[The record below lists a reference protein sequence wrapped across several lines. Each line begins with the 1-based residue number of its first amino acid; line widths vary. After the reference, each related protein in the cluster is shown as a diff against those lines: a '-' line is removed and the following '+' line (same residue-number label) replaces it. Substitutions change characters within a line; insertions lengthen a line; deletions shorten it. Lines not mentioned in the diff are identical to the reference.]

1 MIISRHRQMICGA
14 YSIGKAMTNIN
25 QLRGCGTASITPFNQ
40 DESIDELALRR
51 LVEFQI
57 TNGVDFIVACGTTGE
72 SVTMSEEE
80 QARVVELCV
89 QAAKGRV
96 PVVAGAG
103 GYNTREVIQKIQHY
117 TNLGADA
124 ILSVVPYYNKPTQEG
139 IYQHFR
145 AISEASELP
154 VILYNV
160 PGRSVVNME
169 NATTVRLAALENIIG
184 TKEASGNISQI
195 GEVISLTDESF
206 LVFAGDDSVAL
217 PTIALGGMGVISVA
231 SNLLPRE
238 VSDLSHACLAG
249 DWDKARKLQRALT
262 PVFKTMF
269 IESNPAPVKAAMAA
283 AGLIG
288 ETMRLPMVPITDA
301 SRAKLNEVLAPFQL
315 AAQVA

>member
-1 MIISRHRQMICGA
+1 M
-14 YSIGKAMTNIN
+14 NIN
-25 QLRGCGTASITPFNQ
+25 QLRGCGTAIITPFNK
-40 DESIDELALRR
+40 DESIDELALLR

-57 TNGVDFIVACGTTGE
+57 SNGVDFIVACGTTGE
-72 SVTMSEEE
+72 SVTMSEAE

-96 PVVAGAG
+96 PIVAGAG
-103 GYNTREVIQKIQHY
+103 GYNTREVIHKIQRY
-117 TNLGADA
+117 TDLGADA

-139 IYQHFR
+139 MYQHFR

-154 VILYNV
+154 IILYNV
-160 PGRSVVNME
+160 PGRSAVNME
-169 NATTVRLAALENIIG
+169 TPTTVRLSQLENIIG

-195 GEVISLTDESF
+195 GEVIAMTDENF

-217 PTIALGGMGVISVA
+217 PTIALGGVGVISVA
-231 SNLLPRE
+231 SNLLPRQ

-249 DWDKARKLQRALT
+249 DWDKARKMHRALAL
-262 PVFKTMF
+262 VFKTMF

-288 ETMRLPMVPITDA
+288 ETMRLPMVPISDA
-301 SRAKLNEVLAPFQL
+301 SRKQLEEVLAPFHVVAQ
-315 AAQVA
+315 AA